1 MSPSAATKE
10 NGVTAVSKASD
21 TKETLQVS
29 QSTTSNTQVTS
40 TRKIATLQDV
50 TQRST
55 AVYRSELGSSSE
67 QFLASCQSVETFFD
81 AIASIRLRQMP
92 HHSSRWDKV
101 LKWAEFFAAQVQ
113 GYSEEVSQF
122 ADHADQ
128 AARIIWASSLAL
140 IQVFHLGMFYEIL
153 LIKLCSWDQNTFLS
167 WKRHLVSSTAVA

>member
-10 NGVTAVSKASD
+10 NGVAAVSKTSE

-29 QSTTSNTQVTS
+29 QKITSNTQVTS
-40 TRKIATLQDV
+40 TRKVATLRDV
-50 TQRST
+50 TQRSV

-122 ADHADQ
+122 ADYADQ

-140 IQVFHLGMFYEIL
+140 IQVFHQDIL
-153 LIKLCSWDQNTFLS
+153 CIISLITLRSWDQNIFLS
-167 WKRHLVSSTAVA
+167 WKRHLASSTAVV